1 MDDGVVTS
9 FCGSRVN
16 PVLDVD
22 EYHNGIDIA
31 ADEGQ
36 SVYAVK
42 TGTVTDIHTS
52 ETYGNV
58 MEFETDDGYT
68 VVYNHLQKIFPE
80 EGERV
85 VQGAVVALAGST
97 GLVTGPHLHYTVYLG
112 SMLMDPIQFTSY
124 G

>member
-1 MDDGVVTS
+1 M
-9 FCGSRVN
+9 
-16 PVLDVD
+16 D

-68 VVYNHLQKIFPE
+68 VVYNHLQKYFRRKANVSFRARSSLWQAP
-80 EGERV
+80 RD
-85 VQGAVVALAGST
+85 L
-97 GLVTGPHLHYTVYLG
+97 
-112 SMLMDPIQFTSY
+112 
-124 G
+124 